1 MAINKGLGKGLAA
14 LLQDLVEEENK
25 NPTTVTAPPPA
36 PVAEVNKP
44 AEKLNI
50 TVSAPV
56 NTPTAKP
63 APAVSKTTESEF
75 RGNISEIDISFI
87 DPNPNQPRK
96 YFDDTA
102 LRELAASIKTYGI
115 LQPLILV
122 KFDGRY
128 IIVAGERR
136 FRAAKIAGLKQ
147 VPAIIRELTP
157 QDIKEIA
164 IIENLQREDLNP
176 IEAAEAI
183 KELMTTFKM
192 TQDELSQKIGKSRPS
207 VTNLLRLLSLSAPVV
222 DLVRGNKLSAGHAR
236 ALVVIDNKEIQE
248 KLANTVVSTQMSVRD
263 LENRVKLYSTRG
275 VIPDFNEKAP
285 KEKRSK
291 ELKDMVVGMKRVFGT
306 KVKIIGNDAKG
317 RICIDYFSRDDLDRI
332 YALVDNLKK

>member
-25 NPTTVTAPPPA
+25 NESAAAASQRPSADGAANTNASASANTNANA
-36 PVAEVNKP
+36 SRQGADGAERAAN
-44 AEKLNI
+44 
-50 TVSAPV
+50 
-56 NTPTAKP
+56 
-63 APAVSKTTESEF
+63 
-75 RGNISEIDISFI
+75 GNVSEIEVDRI

-102 LRELAASIKTYGI
+102 LRELAASIKTYGV

-122 KFDGRY
+122 RFHERF

-136 FRAAKIAGLKQ
+136 YRAAKIAGLPM
-147 VPAIIRELTP
+147 VPAIIRELSP

-176 IEAAEAI
+176 IEAAIAI
-183 KELMTTFKM
+183 KELMTTYQM
-192 TQDELSQKIGKSRPS
+192 TQDELSQKIGKSRPT
-207 VTNLLRLLSLSAPVV
+207 VTNLLRLLSLSPSVV
-222 DLVRGNKLSAGHAR
+222 ALVRSGKLSAGHAR
-236 ALVVIDNKEIQE
+236 ALVVIENREIQE
-248 KLANTVVSTQMSVRD
+248 KLANTVVLTQMSVRE
-263 LENRVKLYSTRG
+263 LENQVKLFAARG
-275 VIPDFNEKAP
+275 VVPEFGEKPP

-291 ELKDMVVGMKRVFGT
+291 ELKDLINSMKRVLGT
-306 KVKIIGNDAKG
+306 KVKVIGNDNKG

-332 YALVDNLKK
+332 CAIIENIKKNNLSE